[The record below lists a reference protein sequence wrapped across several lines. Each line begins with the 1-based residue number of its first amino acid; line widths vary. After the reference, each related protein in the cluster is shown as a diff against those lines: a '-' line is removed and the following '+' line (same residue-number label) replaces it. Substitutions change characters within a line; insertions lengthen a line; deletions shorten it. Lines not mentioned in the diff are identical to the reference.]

1 MGRQRS
7 SIHEVLV
14 ALKFGVPFEM
24 HAVLG
29 PGQEVLSESVEG
41 GNFHGDD
48 RGLMKTFSVLS

>member
-1 MGRQRS
+1 MV
-7 SIHEVLV
+7 I
-14 ALKFGVPFEM
+14 EM

-48 RGLMKTFSVLS
+48 RFDENL

>member
-7 SIHEVLV
+7 SVHEVLV
-14 ALKFGVPFEM
+14 ALIFGVPFEM
-24 HAVLG
+24 HAVVG

-48 RGLMKTFSVLS
+48 SGLTHTFV